1 MATPSE
7 PSGPRRRIRR
17 QTSDETEIEAD
28 AFAQEFGEDLS
39 SILDVSTWQ
48 TGRDLDAE
56 YASVEHQ
63 VRLAVACETEDQAHV
78 RESMFPL
85 IAQLEHAPP
94 GAGHH
99 AVRLDE
105 IEAVHRAVLFNGL
118 VEACDGNS
126 NPHSTLAL
134 TIYQIGV
141 CLASYGGE
149 CGSWQHRLFRRDVR
163 QRGSDPMQ
171 DVLDLLSRRG
181 RRGSLEERDRDPTS
195 QLAQRGLM
203 SYAERAVLAR
213 RAQSPWRMGHGSP
226 APLELL
232 TNYFTDLVIESI
244 RVVRELIDHER
255 FVFVASDP
263 ADRGLMTLG
272 QGLHPLEYLIV
283 GTLRDRIAPHLDD
296 WRQTHPATVDT
307 SWDGEEL
314 TPRQWVEKFRDEV
327 APHVVYGLYRATLL
341 APPQLFYAHEKH
353 AHVAARIALADSV
366 LHEQRGF
373 PQLIDLADHYCRSIY
388 GGQTLR
394 EMTQSAYA
402 DAGAPFRY
410 QSERPTRD
418 SL

>member
-1 MATPSE
+1 MANPSE
-7 PSGPRRRIRR
+7 PSAPRRRISR
-17 QTSDETEIEAD
+17 QPRPDVEPDS
-28 AFAQEFGEDLS
+28 FRQEFDEDLPT
-39 SILDVSTWQ
+39 ILDVGTWQ

-56 YASVEHQ
+56 YERIEHQ
-63 VRLAVACETEDQAHV
+63 VRLAVACETEYQADV
-78 RESMFPL
+78 RERMFPL
-85 IAQLEHAPP
+85 ISQLEGAPP

-99 AVRLDE
+99 AVETAELD
-105 IEAVHRAVLFNGL
+105 VMHRAVLFNGL

-141 CLASYGGE
+141 CLASYRGE

-163 QRGSDPMQ
+163 QRGPDPMQ
-171 DVLDLLSRRG
+171 DVVALLRERG
-181 RRGSLEERDRDPTS
+181 RRGSLEERDRDVTS

-203 SYAERAVLAR
+203 SYAERAVLLR
-213 RAQSPWRMGHGSP
+213 HSRAPWRMGHGNP
-226 APLELL
+226 APLELI
-232 TNYFTDLVIESI
+232 TNYFTDLVVESLRVIRGLIE
-244 RVVRELIDHER
+244 HEH

-263 ADRGLMTLG
+263 ADRGLITLG
-272 QGLHPLEYLIV
+272 QGLRPLEYLIV

-307 SWDGEEL
+307 TWDGQDL
-314 TPRQWVEKFRDEV
+314 TPRQWVERFRDEV
-327 APHVVYGLYRATLL
+327 APRVVYGLYRATLL
-341 APPQLFYAHEKH
+341 SPPQLFYAHEKH

-394 EMTQSAYA
+394 EMAQSAYA
-402 DAGAPFRY
+402 AADAPYRY
-410 QSERPTRD
+410 QTERPTRHHP
-418 SL
+418 